1 MTGPASALRQRPS
14 APSFQQRLNFRDR
27 LHHAVKAAGYRPNE
41 HSLLTRHFNAA
52 HDGPPV
58 AVSSVFRWLNGDTL
72 PAPDKLETLARL
84 LNVTPAWLKEGA

>member
-1 MTGPASALRQRPS
+1 MTGLAHDTRQRS
-14 APSFQQRLNFRDR
+14 FTPSFQQRLNFRDR
-27 LHHAVKAAGYRPNE
+27 LHHALKAAGYRPNE

-58 AVSSVFRWLNGDTL
+58 AVSSVFRWLSGETL

-84 LNVTPAWLKEGA
+84 LNVTPAWLKEGG